1 MLTDEQAAD
10 DSGLRAEC
18 DELESRFRESLANLL
33 VEQAEK
39 HKEELAAG
47 VDAERAEEIDIWFKF
62 HKKSLARS
70 REARMRRMN

>member
-1 MLTDEQAAD
+1 MITDEQAAD

-47 VDAERAEEIDIWFKF
+47 VDAERAEEIDVWFRY
-62 HKKSLARS
+62 HRKSLARS
-70 REARMRRMN
+70 HEARMRTLN